1 MSYVPI
7 ASAMEQARRMLQG
20 GRFDQ
25 AAFVYRQVVQQQ
37 PANYE
42 AQLHLGVALAQM
54 GQLDEAE
61 RALREASRL
70 RPNDPTPFANLGNV
84 YRQRERLGEAIEA
97 FETAL
102 KFAPSTAA
110 LYQNLGSAYRDAGR
124 LDDAVASFRRALELQ
139 PSFHRVHSNLVYL
152 LYYHPA
158 YTSEAVFAEHQTW
171 GRLHAD
177 PLRPADVVH
186 ANPPVAERRLRIGY
200 VSPDLRNH
208 VIGRY
213 FEPLLEHHDRD
224 RFEVFCYSDVARPD
238 DLTAR
243 LRAQASAWRET
254 RTLGDEQ
261 LADLVRRD
269 GIDIL
274 VDLTLHMS
282 GSRLLAFA
290 RKPAPVQI
298 TYLAY
303 PGTSG
308 MGAMDYKLTDVFLD
322 PPGMTEKYH
331 SESLLRLPA
340 SYWCYTPPPECP
352 DVGPAPVLARGG
364 AVTFAALNSFTK
376 INGEVLRL
384 WSKVLNATPR
394 SRLMVLLPGGEHGND
409 ATRAMFRDCGIA
421 DDRVVLLE
429 RRARADFLRYFGEAD
444 VSLDPFPYNGH
455 TTTLD
460 SLWIGVPV
468 VTLEGNSAVGR
479 AGVSVLSNL
488 GMPGCVA
495 RTPEQYVEIA
505 IRLAN
510 DPARLTELRK
520 TLRQRMA
527 ASPLVDGARLAK
539 DVEALYRRAW
549 GKWCEK

>member
-1 MSYVPI
+1 
-7 ASAMEQARRMLQG
+7 MLQG

-61 RALREASRL
+61 RALGEAGRL
-70 RPNDPTPFANLGNV
+70 RPNDPTPHANLGNV
-84 YRQRERLGEAIEA
+84 YRQRERLGEAIES

-102 KFAPSTAA
+102 KLAPTAAA
-110 LYQNLGSAYRDAGR
+110 LYQNLGSTYRDVGR
-124 LDDAVASFRRALELQ
+124 LDDAVACFRRALELQ
-139 PSFHRVHSNLVYL
+139 PDFHRVRSNLIYL

-158 YTSEAVFAEHQTW
+158 YSPEAVFAEHQTW

-177 PLRPADVVH
+177 PLRPTNPAH
-186 ANPPVAERRLRIGY
+186 ANPPVAERRLRVGY

-208 VIGRY
+208 VIGLY
-213 FEPLLEHHDRD
+213 FEPLLEHHDRA
-224 RFEVFCYSDVARPD
+224 RFEVFCYADVARPD
-238 DLTAR
+238 EVTAR
-243 LRAQASAWRET
+243 LRGHASAWRET
-254 RTLGDEQ
+254 RTLGDAQ

-340 SYWCYTPPPECP
+340 SYWCYKPPLGCPEVGPPP
-352 DVGPAPVLARGG
+352 AAARGG
-364 AVTFAALNSFTK
+364 AVTFAVLNSFTK
-376 INGEVLRL
+376 INGEVLRM
-384 WSKVLNATPR
+384 WSRVLDATPR
-394 SRLMVLLPGGEHGND
+394 SRLMVLIPGGERGND
-409 ATRAMFRDCGIA
+409 GARRMFRSCGIA

-429 RRARADFLRYFGEAD
+429 RRARVDFLRYFGEAD

-460 SLWIGVPV
+460 SLWMGVPV
-468 VTLEGNSAVGR
+468 VTLEGRSAVGR
-479 AGVSVLSNL
+479 AGVSVLANF
-488 GMPGCVA
+488 GMPQCVA

-505 IRLAN
+505 TRLAS
-510 DPARLTELRK
+510 DPTRLTELRR
-520 TLRQRMA
+520 TLRPRMA
-527 ASPLVDGARLAK
+527 ASPLVDGAKLAK
-539 DVEALYRRAW
+539 DVEALYRVAW
-549 GKWCEK
+549 EKWCGR